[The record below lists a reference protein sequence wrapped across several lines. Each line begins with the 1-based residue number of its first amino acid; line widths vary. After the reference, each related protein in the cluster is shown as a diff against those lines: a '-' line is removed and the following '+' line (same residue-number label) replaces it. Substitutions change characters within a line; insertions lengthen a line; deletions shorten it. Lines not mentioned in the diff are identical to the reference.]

1 MSIVYVFL
9 DSDNEMV
16 KVADSFEE
24 FMGMLTTYDEVES

>member
-9 DSDNEMV
+9 DSDNEIV

-24 FMGMLTTYDEVES
+24 FMGMLTTDDEVES